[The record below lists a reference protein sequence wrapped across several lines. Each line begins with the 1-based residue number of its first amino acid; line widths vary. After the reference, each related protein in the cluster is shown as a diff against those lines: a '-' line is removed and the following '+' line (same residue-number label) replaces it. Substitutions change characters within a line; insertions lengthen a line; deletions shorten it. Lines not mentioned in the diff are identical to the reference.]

1 MRYEFF
7 FWDRRFFASAMVFS
21 LVVLA
26 VVVPAHAQDASK
38 PADQSGQQS
47 QTSAAGNVVKK
58 PVEAFNLLDEKS
70 IVFPDIAASTEP
82 LSPGQKF
89 ELFVD
94 NSISVH
100 TVVWSA
106 LGAAVGQADNSP
118 TGFGQGWDAY
128 GKRFGSSLARQASG
142 EFFGTFILASALHYD
157 PRFFPDKDPTFGYAI
172 KRSVKRVFVTR
183 NDAGAQVVDIPGLVG
198 PLLGE
203 GLANVYWPDR
213 NRTVGDTFF
222 ATAWTLPPR
231 REEICCASTGRW
243 FTGNSHTPARRRPPG
258 SVKLEWDNDG
268 GEEKNTVEDAAR
280 CFLSAS

>member
-142 EFFGTFILASALHYD
+142 EFFGTFILALALHYD

-222 ATAWTLPPR
+222 RYGLDIATKAGGNML
-231 REEICCASTGRW
+231 REYWPVVYRKLTHSGSTQATRFSEIRMGQ
-243 FTGNSHTPARRRPPG
+243 
-258 SVKLEWDNDG
+258 
-268 GEEKNTVEDAAR
+268 
-280 CFLSAS
+280 